1 MCLGVNKET
10 GFRRNEQQPPLPAP
24 VVSGSVLRMH
34 AFCTGQSHGG
44 EKATAK
50 LSSLGVIWE
59 KERKG
64 SSTASQHIQHSVL
77 GLPWAKSTS
86 AFKSP
91 EGLSSPP
98 APHSSPVGGHTAKGS
113 WLVYVVDA
121 VCLLAQL
128 FSQTLFS

>member
-1 MCLGVNKET
+1 VCLGVNKET
-10 GFRRNEQQPPLPAP
+10 GFRQNEQQPPLPAP

-34 AFCTGQSHGG
+34 AFFTGQSHGG
-44 EKATAK
+44 EKTMAK
-50 LSSLGVIWE
+50 LSSLGVFWK
-59 KERKG
+59 KEGKG
-64 SSTASQHIQHSVL
+64 FSTAPPAQPTLSSWPAMGQEYFCFQ
-77 GLPWAKSTS
+77 
-86 AFKSP
+86 SP

-98 APHSSPVGGHTAKGS
+98 APHSSPVGVHTVKGS